1 MAEFVPPTLQL
12 TKITHSI
19 YTYFLSYF
27 LIIYS
32 NNFFLPAFIPYIVSE
47 LHAIHFFNNKQIHAN
62 VIDRSMMD
70 KTAERLCSSNWWAK
84 IQEWFELE
92 ALFQFKTIGI
102 TGQFVDYLLAHHC
115 FCQFSHFSHEVICRK
130 IEHYAKNISILGKL
144 RH

>member
-70 KTAERLCSSNWWAK
+70 KTAERLCSNNWWAK

-92 ALFQFKTIGI
+92 ALFQFKTIERHHRIICGLF
-102 TGQFVDYLLAHHC
+102 TGTPLLLSVFTLFTWSDLQKDWTLCKKH
-115 FCQFSHFSHEVICRK
+115 
-130 IEHYAKNISILGKL
+130 
-144 RH
+144 